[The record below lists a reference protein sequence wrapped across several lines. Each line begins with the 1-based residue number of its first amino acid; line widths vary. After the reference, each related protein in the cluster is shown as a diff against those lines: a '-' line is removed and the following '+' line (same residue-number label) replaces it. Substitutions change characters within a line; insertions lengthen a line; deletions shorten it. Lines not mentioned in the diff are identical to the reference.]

1 MKENKRCIIFHK
13 KCYGIH
19 GKIYTIIPQS
29 EEKRRK
35 IKVASYRFPLK
46 NERKMLWNSWKDLYN
61 YRHIGINLYLSFL
74 TTEQSMIIINKTVY
88 LWLCRMTALKS
99 ILLPGR
105 D

>member
-1 MKENKRCIIFHK
+1 MNVIGCYLPQSEAKMKENKRCIIFHK

-46 NERKMLWNSWKDLYN
+46 KLKENVMEFMERSVYTI
-61 YRHIGINLYLSFL
+61 IGTL
-74 TTEQSMIIINKTVY
+74 V
-88 LWLCRMTALKS
+88 
-99 ILLPGR
+99 
-105 D
+105 

>member
-1 MKENKRCIIFHK
+1 MKENKRCVIFHE

-35 IKVASYRFPLK
+35 IKVASFSTKKLK
-46 NERKMLWNSWKDLYN
+46 ENVMEFMERSI
-61 YRHIGINLYLSFL
+61 RHIGINLYLSFL

-88 LWLCRMTALKS
+88 LWLSRMTALKS
-99 ILLPGR
+99 TLLPGR